1 MKTSKSRISKTV
13 LLAMIAS
20 ASALLT
26 IGVHAQD
33 QTRDQVRIY
42 GSQLMTQPEMSAYQN
57 KMRTLKTSK
66 EKEAYRLEHHAL
78 MQQRAIEKGMTLPES
93 PTGPGPA
100 SQGTSA
106 GGQGNPVGGGA
117 KGKGPA
123 GK

>member
-1 MKTSKSRISKTV
+1 MKMPKSLISKAVVSTV
-13 LLAMIAS
+13 IAS
-20 ASALLT
+20 ACALFS

-57 KMRTLKTSK
+57 KMRTLKTIK

-78 MQQRAIEKGMTLPES
+78 MQQRAIEKGITLPAT
-93 PTGPGPA
+93 PNGPGPA
-100 SQGTSA
+100 SQGNSV
-106 GGQGNPVGGGA
+106 GGQGNSVGGGA
-117 KGKGPA
+117 KGNGPA

>member
-1 MKTSKSRISKTV
+1 MKMPKSRISKAVVSTV
-13 LLAMIAS
+13 IAS
-20 ASALLT
+20 ACALFS
-26 IGVHAQD
+26 IGVNAQD

-78 MQQRAIEKGMTLPES
+78 MQQRATEKGMTLPES

>member
-66 EKEAYRLEHHAL
+66 EKEAYRLEL
-78 MQQRAIEKGMTLPES
+78 TP
-93 PTGPGPA
+93 
-100 SQGTSA
+100 
-106 GGQGNPVGGGA
+106 
-117 KGKGPA
+117 
-123 GK
+123 

>member
-13 LLAMIAS
+13 LFAMIAS

-26 IGVHAQD
+26 TGLHAQD
-33 QTRDQVRIY
+33 QTRDQVRVF
-42 GSQLMTQPEMSAYQN
+42 GSQLMTETELSAYQS

-78 MQQRAIEKGMTLPES
+78 MQQRATEKGITLPS
-93 PTGPGPA
+93 TPTGPGPA
-100 SQGTSA
+100 SQGNSA
-106 GGQGNPVGGGA
+106 GGGA

>member
-1 MKTSKSRISKTV
+1 MKMPKSRISKAVVSTV
-13 LLAMIAS
+13 IAS
-20 ASALLT
+20 ACALFSL
-26 IGVHAQD
+26 GVHAQD
-33 QTRDQVRIY
+33 PTRDQVRIY

-100 SQGTSA
+100 SQGNS
-106 GGQGNPVGGGA
+106 VGGGA

>member
-1 MKTSKSRISKTV
+1 MKTSKSRISKTL

-100 SQGTSA
+100 SQGNS
-106 GGQGNPVGGGA
+106 VGGGA